1 MALWNEIVLVSCLI
15 PVIYLVIY
23 FSTTGGN
30 IEQRLKNETF
40 DSIEMYEIRKSDL
53 ELMTKVIGTELYYI
67 TLNMQNVLYMY
78 DFLMLKS

>member
-1 MALWNEIVLVSCLI
+1 MAKWNKFVLVSCLI
-15 PVIYLVIY
+15 PIIETAIY

-53 ELMTKVIGTELYYI
+53 EYMKNEIGTELYNI
-67 TLNMQNVLYMY
+67 NLNSQMY
-78 DFLMLKS
+78 FLFMIFLC